1 MKKMLKVRPA
11 EIPPKKSVISFKLPD
26 PTIALLRTY
35 LRAYAAMYGIEP
47 DKDFITNEIFL
58 NFFNSDKEFMIF
70 VKQNNIEVDGA
81 AGKLISAGS
90 EAVKGGSL
98 PLAATTRA

>member
-1 MKKMLKVRPA
+1 MKRVLKVRA
-11 EIPPKKSVISFKLPD
+11 EEIPPKKSAISFKLPD

-35 LRAYAAMYGIEP
+35 LRAYAATYGIEP

-70 VKQNNIEVDGA
+70 VKENN
-81 AGKLISAGS
+81 
-90 EAVKGGSL
+90 
-98 PLAATTRA
+98 LALETPPE